1 MTYVKIC
8 GVRSVEMALTAAEAG
23 ADFIGMRFAPQSR
36 RRIEPADASDIVRAL
51 GIQLRTQEQETP
63 PPMYRTD
70 ASDLRSW
77 YQHGASA
84 LERLLA
90 RKRPITVGVFA
101 GNDPDEINEIIDEC
115 GIDLIQLS
123 GGEPWSNVL
132 LANRQV
138 IKAVHINADDDAASA
153 MARIET
159 GSAMAVLLDRA
170 DASGFGGNGVVF
182 DWTVAAGIAQA
193 MPVWLAGGLA
203 PDNVSE
209 AIDRVRPWGVDVSS
223 GVETDGAKDAT
234 KVRAFIKAV
243 READEGAP
251 DKVDA

>member
-8 GVRSVEMALTAAEAG
+8 GVRSVDMALTAAEAG
-23 ADFIGMRFAPQSR
+23 ADFIGMMFAPMSR
-36 RRIEPADASDIVRAL
+36 RRIEPADAADIVRAL
-51 GIQLRTQEQETP
+51 GAELRAQEQETP
-63 PPMYRTD
+63 PSMYRTD

-101 GNDPDEINEIIDEC
+101 GNDPDEINEIVDEC

-138 IKAVHINADDDAASA
+138 IKALHINADDDAASA

-170 DASGFGGNGVVF
+170 DAGGFGGNGIAF
-182 DWTVAAGIAQA
+182 DWTVAEGIAKT
-193 MPVWLAGGLA
+193 MPVWLAGGLS
-203 PDNVSE
+203 PDNVAE
-209 AIDRVRPWGVDVSS
+209 AIRAVRPWGVDVSS
-223 GVETDGAKDAT
+223 GVETDGDKDAA
-234 KVRAFIKAV
+234 KVRAFIEAV
-243 READEGAP
+243 RGIRSDS
-251 DKVDA
+251 